1 MTVHARG
8 MRLKPSTF
16 TCPVP
21 RMYEVDLLLLLLTE
35 KGKERDTARSSAA
48 DPRSTFV

>member
-1 MTVHARG
+1 MGYFSFDGVEMPMELAELL
-8 MRLKPSTF
+8 M
-16 TCPVP
+16 
-21 RMYEVDLLLLLLTE
+21 DLLLLLLTE